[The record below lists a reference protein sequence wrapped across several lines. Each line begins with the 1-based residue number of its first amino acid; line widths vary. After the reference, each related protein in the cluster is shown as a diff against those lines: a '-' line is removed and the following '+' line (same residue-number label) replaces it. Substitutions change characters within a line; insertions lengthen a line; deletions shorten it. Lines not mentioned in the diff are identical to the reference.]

1 MRFMVS
7 SALVFHVITL
17 MLVVV
22 GHGRVLMAVH
32 VLSKSIEDALSFT
45 IFTVVDHL
53 VASVASASALVLGL
67 ALRMLLVLFVLD
79 LAHGFSLSKSHG

>member
-1 MRFMVS
+1 M
-7 SALVFHVITL
+7 ITL

-53 VASVASASALVLGL
+53 VDSVASTS
-67 ALRMLLVLFVLD
+67 LRMLLVLLVLD

>member
-53 VASVASASALVLGL
+53 VDSVASTS
-67 ALRMLLVLFVLD
+67 LRMLLVLLVLD